1 MAKGEERSVAAGP
14 VSVVTKLRKV
24 HFVAKM
30 QRPGRME
37 ADTLYATEAQ
47 GDNLAWHRE
56 LGVIE
61 WRRSQGGVEAP
72 TRWVPLAAV
81 MSMEE
86 S

>member
-14 VSVVTKLRKV
+14 ADVTKLRKV
-24 HFVAKM
+24 HFGQKM

-37 ADTLYATEAQ
+37 ADTLYATAAQ
-47 GDNLAWHRE
+47 GDILAWHRS

-61 WRRSQGGVEAP
+61 WRRQVPGAETP
-72 TRWVPLAAV
+72 TRWVPLSAV

-86 S
+86 L